1 LHYFKDGQP
10 SINWLDPTCSGM
22 RLVLGDAMHSLVDL
36 GAAGLRLDAN
46 GFLGVEKSAESQP
59 AWSEGHPL
67 SQAANQLIGSMV
79 RKVGGF
85 TFQELN
91 LTMDDIKATS
101 KDGPD
106 LSYDFVTRPA
116 YHHAFVTGDTGFLRL
131 TLREAMSLGIDQAS
145 LVHAL
150 QNHDEMTYE
159 LVHFA
164 TKHKDET
171 YTLGGR
177 EYLGADLAENIRQTL
192 RDKLTEPAADYNLVF
207 TQNGIACTT
216 ASIIAATLG
225 IADPAEATDEQVA
238 LIQRGH
244 LLLAMY
250 NALQPGVFALSGW
263 DLAGNVTLRT
273 DQVRGLI
280 RDGDTRWIHRGAHDL
295 MGSNPS
301 ATASG
306 SGMPRARSLYGTLP
320 EQLADPESFAYR
332 LSRVLAVR
340 KQLGI
345 AAGALLEVPD
355 VAQPAV
361 LVMVNFTVRGL
372 IQLTVLNFSADDV
385 VAEVASDHLDPGC
398 AVVDGLDED
407 YRGVIADD
415 HRLTVPLA
423 AYQGRAL
430 VVEPAAEQ
438 PQG

>member
-1 LHYFKDGQP
+1 
-10 SINWLDPTCSGM
+10 
-22 RLVLGDAMHSLVDL
+22 
-36 GAAGLRLDAN
+36 
-46 GFLGVEKSAESQP
+46 
-59 AWSEGHPL
+59 
-67 SQAANQLIGSMV
+67 
-79 RKVGGF
+79 
-85 TFQELN
+85 
-91 LTMDDIKATS
+91 
-101 KDGPD
+101 
-106 LSYDFVTRPA
+106 
-116 YHHAFVTGDTGFLRL
+116 
-131 TLREAMSLGIDQAS
+131 
-145 LVHAL
+145 
-150 QNHDEMTYE
+150 
-159 LVHFA
+159 
-164 TKHKDET
+164 
-171 YTLGGR
+171 
-177 EYLGADLAENIRQTL
+177 
-192 RDKLTEPAADYNLVF
+192 
-207 TQNGIACTT
+207 
-216 ASIIAATLG
+216 
-225 IADPAEATDEQVA
+225 
-238 LIQRGH
+238 
-244 LLLAMY
+244 MY